1 MGEAA
6 DQEEQH
12 PGDVQAAPDLLRHIH
27 GVAHDAL
34 DQRAVADEVAGGEAQ
49 GEQPVDHRRL
59 PLEEGLAVERQGHAA
74 EHQAGG
80 EGQPLAL
87 VQLALLDQQG
97 AVDDHRGADQ
107 HRGGAE
113 DAAEAEGLSGQ
124 FDVARVQLVDD
135 EEQDQGDEID
145 ELLHYGSQSPGES
158 A

>member
-1 MGEAA
+1 MEC
-6 DQEEQH
+6 
-12 PGDVQAAPDLLRHIH
+12 
-27 GVAHDAL
+27 
-34 DQRAVADEVAGGEAQ
+34 
-49 GEQPVDHRRL
+49 
-59 PLEEGLAVERQGHAA
+59 QGHAT

-80 EGQPLAL
+80 KRQPLAL
-87 VQLALLDQQG
+87 VQPALLDQQG

-135 EEQDQGDEID
+135 EEQDEGDEID